1 MTRNKLSIR
10 VYGTPRPQGSKRYL
24 GNGRF
29 VEASDVKPW
38 RAAIAQAVR
47 DEWQRDDDSTS
58 FEDPVVVTCV
68 FYMRKPKT
76 VFRLW
81 PSVAPDLDKLVRA
94 VGDALNV
101 DCAALKDDSL
111 IVKWEAFKIYAP
123 NPEDEGVSVSIRL
136 ASAADLAAGMAEGAE
151 FPGQND

>member
-1 MTRNKLSIR
+1 MSRSNLSFR

-47 DEWQRDDDSTS
+47 DEWQREDDSSS
-58 FEDPVVVTCV
+58 FTEPVVIRAV

-76 VFRLW
+76 VIRLW
-81 PSVAPDLDKLVRA
+81 PSLAPDLDKLLRA
-94 VGDALNV
+94 LGDALNV
-101 DCAALKDDSL
+101 DCAALADDSL
-111 IVKWEAFKIYAP
+111 VVKWEAFKVYAP

-136 ASAADLAAGMAEGAE
+136 ASMADLDLGLAVGAE
-151 FPGQND
+151 FPGQST